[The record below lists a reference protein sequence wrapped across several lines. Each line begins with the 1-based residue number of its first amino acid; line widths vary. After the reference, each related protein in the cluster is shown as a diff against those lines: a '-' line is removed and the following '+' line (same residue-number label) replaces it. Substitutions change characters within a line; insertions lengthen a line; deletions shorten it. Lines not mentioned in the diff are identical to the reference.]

1 MTIEITNDEYYLL
14 QTILDHI
21 GYDWEEYCSN
31 NGVPQQHLMDEDE
44 FDEDEYVV
52 KEKDLSDKFNNLCN
66 KIQKQKGE
74 QNDS

>member
-1 MTIEITNDEYYLL
+1 
-14 QTILDHI
+14 
-21 GYDWEEYCSN
+21 
-31 NGVPQQHLMDEDE
+31 MDEDE